1 MAAAALTAP
10 PKAPGALWLDY
21 GIMDQQYLHWLAEKI
36 LALVRPLSSSSD
48 SSSHSSLVR
57 ARRWQQASR
66 ALYHMVSDK
75 LIVTTLLRLAL
86 IRYCLRVSPVT
97 PAMRALGLHFKFP
110 TPSNAQYWLSFFSVL
125 PWVYQT
131 FLRHLIMK
139 LYLNNHGQQRW
150 RLLGQVLLQ
159 LCDSVGP
166 LLQLWT
172 CLECWYSGVTV
183 DPASRLAG
191 LTVEAESLSSPQP
204 SVDFA
209 HRRWLFDAAMQL
221 FRTVSSSLE
230 TYTLPLLLA
239 ASSTL
244 QEAVSHYVQR
254 KLLGSNHNSSTC
266 PCCQAP
272 RHAMIVPVYANCPC
286 HQVYCYACLYTLS
299 RRGGSGP
306 RTCRSCHYNFTSWQ
320 RKAHDSG

>member
-1 MAAAALTAP
+1 MAAPAMTAP
-10 PKAPGALWLDY
+10 PKTPGALWLDY
-21 GIMDQQYLHWLAEKI
+21 GIMDQQYLHWLAEEI
-36 LALVRPLSSSSD
+36 LALVRPLSSSSG
-48 SSSHSSLVR
+48 SSSRAGSL
-57 ARRWQQASR
+57 RWQQAGR
-66 ALYHMVSDK
+66 ALGNIVSDK
-75 LIVTTLLRLAL
+75 LLVTTLLRLAL
-86 IRYCLRVSPVT
+86 IRYCFRVAPAT
-97 PAMRALGLHFKFP
+97 PAMRALGLHYKFP
-110 TPSNAQYWLSFFSVL
+110 TSSNAHYWLSFFSVL

-139 LYLNNHGQQRW
+139 LYLNNHSQQRW

-159 LCDSVGP
+159 ISDSVGP

-191 LTVEAESLSSPQP
+191 LTVVAESLSSPRA

-209 HRRWLFDAAMQL
+209 HRRWLFDAAMKL

-230 TYTLPLLLA
+230 TYTLPLLWA

-272 RHAMIVPVYANCPC
+272 RNAMIVPVSADCPC

-299 RRGGSGP
+299 RGHGGGGP

-320 RKAHDSG
+320 RKVNDSG